1 MIDENII
8 REESQAGQLIPVKD
22 DPERALTGK
31 IANLPYDIRTE
42 LNQRILDGK
51 NGSEILPWLNAL
63 PAVQQVLAAR
73 FKGIPVSDQNLTN
86 WRQDGYQRWLKERC
100 HIDSAEKLGEYAAS
114 FTKAAGGRFAPA
126 AAAAAS
132 AKIFEFLNAANAEN
146 ANPDELVRCAGA
158 AFALLKGDQNNTKL
172 ELARERIR
180 QKDEQILIMRDK
192 FQRDC
197 VGLVMHAL
205 GDARSK
211 EIEASTLNN
220 VEKIELLG
228 IHLFD
233 DLWEPRPIPT
243 PENSSALPPPNQ

>member
-22 DPERALTGK
+22 NPECALTGK

-51 NGSEILPWLNAL
+51 SGSEILPWLNAL
-63 PAVQQVLAAR
+63 TAVKEILAAR
-73 FKGIPVSDQNLTN
+73 FKGFPINEENLSN
-86 WRQDGYQRWLKERC
+86 WRQDGYQRWLKERR

-126 AAAAAS
+126 AAAVAS
-132 AKIFEFLNAANAEN
+132 AKIFEFLNTANAEN

-158 AFALLKGDQNNTKL
+158 AFALLKGEQNDAKL

-180 QKDEQILIMRDK
+180 QKDDQILITRDK
-192 FQRDC
+192 YQRD
-197 VGLVMHAL
+197 VVTIAMRAL
-205 GDARSK
+205 GDDRAK
-211 EIEASTLNN
+211 KIEASSLGNQ
-220 VEKIELLG
+220 EKIELLG
-228 IHLFD
+228 LHLFD
-233 DLWEPRPIPT
+233 DLWEPRPLPT
-243 PENSSALPPPNQ
+243 PEDFNPPPNQ